1 MLLFGFINVK
11 NFKNLKSF
19 SFFNIYFKG
28 LFITSPGLWVNLELC
43 SGAFYTT
50 IYIKCQCVV
59 FFSVVIFL
67 KLDSQ
72 SCADEIVP
80 ARA

>member
-1 MLLFGFINVK
+1 MWKNSWYCIQYLFWIHI
-11 NFKNLKSF
+11 S
-19 SFFNIYFKG
+19 YFKG